1 MKLFITGGAGFIGS
15 HFVKMA
21 VRGNFG
27 KFEEILVYDSL
38 TYAGKKSNLE
48 EVIKDRKLKFYKG
61 DINDYKYVV
70 KLIKGTDLVINFA
83 AESHVD
89 RSIQSSSEFI
99 NTNILGV
106 HNLLKAV
113 LDSGVN
119 KFIQISTDEVYGS
132 ISEGKANEK
141 SPLMPNSPYSASKAS
156 ADLIVRSYIKTH
168 GLDAIITRSSN
179 NYGPFQDNEKLI
191 PRAISKL
198 FNNEKIPVFGD
209 GLNIRNWIHVEDNCR
224 AIFKIIESGKS
235 GKIYNIGGDTEIS
248 NIDLVRRISTLMG
261 KGDDTVE
268 FVKDRQGH
276 DFRYAVDDSKLKTDT
291 NFNCNIDFISG
302 IQETIEWY
310 TSNPKYINTWVI
322 FQY

>member
-21 VRGNFG
+21 LKDNFE
-27 KFEEILVYDSL
+27 KFEEILVYDAL
-38 TYAGKKSNLE
+38 TYAGKKSNLD
-48 EVIKDRKLKFYKG
+48 EVIEHKKLKFYEG

-106 HNLLKAV
+106 HNILKAV

-132 ISEGKANEK
+132 IKEGKATEN

-191 PRAISKL
+191 PRSISKL
-198 FNNEKIPVFGD
+198 YKNEKIPVFGN
-209 GLNIRNWIHVEDNCR
+209 GSNIRNWIHVEDNCR

-235 GKIYNIGGDTEIS
+235 GEIYNIGGDTEIS
-248 NIDLVRRISTLMG
+248 NIDLVRRISILMG
-261 KGDDTVE
+261 KGEDTVE

-276 DFRYAVDDSKLKTDT
+276 DFRYALDDSKLKTDT
-291 NFNCNIDFISG
+291 NFNCSIEFVSG
-302 IQETIEWY
+302 IEKTIEWY
-310 TSNPKYINTWVI
+310 TNNPKYINI
-322 FQY
+322 